1 MEVICQFY
9 ALIELWSR
17 AELFSCP
24 LYKKVCGSH
33 STSCPAGN
41 KKKSTP
47 IGNQIPVLYLVASHF
62 ITWATLQLDKNK
74 CLKIIET
81 SNFERMT
88 GQFRNVF
95 TTGEVIYMNLQTYK
109 TTLNMQVYIY
119 FGWPSRD
126 KVYKVIVQVDG
137 VSLFIV
143 RHTNIPS
150 VFLDTP
156 LQILVVLTAAL
167 CSLYP
172 QECL

>member
-1 MEVICQFY
+1 MEVICQFH
-9 ALIELWSR
+9 ALTALWPK

-24 LYKKVCGSH
+24 LYKKVYGSH

-41 KKKSTP
+41 RKKSTP
-47 IGNQIPVLYLVASHF
+47 IGNQIPVLYIVASHF

-74 CLKIIET
+74 CLKKLEP

-88 GQFRNVF
+88 GCFRNIF
-95 TTGEVIYMNLQTYK
+95 TTGEVIYMNIQTYK
-109 TTLNMQVYIY
+109 ATLNMQVHIC

-126 KVYKVIVQVDG
+126 KVYKVIVQLDG

-143 RHTNIPS
+143 RYTNIPS

-156 LQILVVLTAAL
+156 LQILVVSIAAL